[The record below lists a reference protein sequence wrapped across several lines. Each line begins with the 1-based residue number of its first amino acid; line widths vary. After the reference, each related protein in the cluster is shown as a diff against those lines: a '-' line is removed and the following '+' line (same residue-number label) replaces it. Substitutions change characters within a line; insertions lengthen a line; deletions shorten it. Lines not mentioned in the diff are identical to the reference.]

1 MCERKDALKAFLDR
15 SHSVSHA
22 VAELKALL
30 EKEGYTGLSEGA
42 DWQLVPG
49 GKYYM
54 TRGGS
59 ALVAFRIPRET
70 PVGFMLSASHADR
83 PTFKVKDA
91 QTAGAYTRIA
101 TEKYGGML
109 ISTWLDRPLSV
120 AGRVIVET
128 EEGLVSRLVD
138 IDRDLLVIPNVAIHM
153 NRNANEGYTWN
164 PAVDTLPLFGDDKA
178 AENFGKLL
186 EETAGGKIVGSD
198 LYLYLRQK
206 ASIWGMEEEYISGQA
221 LDDLMCAWGCT
232 QGFLRAEES
241 RSIPVLSVFDSE
253 EVGSA
258 TVQGA
263 GSQLLEHVLERI
275 AEARD
280 LDLRQMLTNSLMLS
294 ADNAHAKHPNHPELS
309 DSIGAP
315 TVGGGVVIK
324 YNANQRYTTDG
335 MSAALVKKFCEMAGV
350 PVQSYYNRADLP
362 GGSTLGCI
370 SLAQV
375 TVLSADIGLAQL
387 AMHSCWETAGANDLL
402 ALEDTMA
409 VFYSSALEQNYD
421 GMYKICKK

>member
-1 MCERKDALKAFLDR
+1 MRERKEALKAFLDR
-15 SHSVSHA
+15 SHSVYHA

-30 EKEGYTGLSEGA
+30 EQEGYTGLSEGA
-42 DWQLVPG
+42 AWELVPG

-59 ALVAFRIPRET
+59 ALVAFRIPREDPT
-70 PVGFMLSASHADR
+70 GFMLSASHADR
-83 PTFKVKDA
+83 PAFKVKDA

-120 AGRVIVET
+120 AGRVVVET
-128 EEGLVSRLVD
+128 EEGLESRLVD

-153 NRNANEGYTWN
+153 NRSANEGYNWN

-178 AENFGKLL
+178 AEKFGKLL
-186 EETAGGKIVGSD
+186 EEAAGGKIAGTD

-206 ASIWGMEEEYISGQA
+206 ASIWGMEEEYISAQA

-232 QGFLRAEES
+232 RGFLRAEES

-263 GSQLLEHVLERI
+263 GSRLLEHVLERI
-275 AEARD
+275 AGARE
-280 LDLRQMLTNSLMLS
+280 LDLRQLLSNSLMLS
-294 ADNAHAKHPNHPELS
+294 ADNAHARHPNHPELS

-350 PVQSYYNRADLP
+350 PVQSYYNRADIP

-387 AMHSCWETAGANDLL
+387 AMHSCWETAGANDIL
-402 ALEDTMA
+402 ALEDAMTA
-409 VFYSSALEQNYD
+409 FYSSSLEQNRD